1 MRNLSGNL
9 KNLYTDLMNSEQEKK
24 TEDGQKQMAENP
36 ENDTEAVSE
45 EMDEH
50 FSEEESADE
59 TDQLIQDQQKRIN
72 ELEDELEKLKDSQL
86 RKAAEMDNMRKRLN
100 RERQQIYQTAREAA
114 LEAFLPINDDLIRTL
129 QALKNSDADSTYLDG
144 VQLIA
149 NKFENVLEKHNVKK
163 IDETGV
169 PFDVEL
175 HDAMLRQKPE
185 DDSIESGTV
194 LQVLENGYRIG
205 DKTLRHA
212 KVIVSE

>member
-1 MRNLSGNL
+1 MSLETE
-9 KNLYTDLMNSEQEKK
+9 KNIEEGQTKMAEKPEQE
-24 TEDGQKQMAENP
+24 T
-36 ENDTEAVSE
+36 E
-45 EMDEH
+45 EMSDEVEGVLPEQD
-50 FSEEESADE
+50 FDDADE
-59 TDQLIQDQQKRIN
+59 LIVEQQKRIQ
-72 ELEDELEKLKDSQL
+72 ELEEELNQVKDSQL
-86 RKAAEMDNMRKRLN
+86 RKAAEMENMRKRMR
-100 RERQQIYQTAREAA
+100 REREQIFQTAREAA
-114 LEAFLPINDDLIRTL
+114 LEAFLPINDDLVRTL
-129 QALKNSDADSTYLDG
+129 QAMKENEADSSYVDG

-149 NKFENVLEKHNVKK
+149 NKFEDVLEKHNVKR

-169 PFDVEL
+169 PFDVDL